1 MPPNIDA
8 VFNIVPKKS
17 LGWKGLLKGNLVQP
31 LAMGM
36 DTLNMFQMLPVDQS
50 NPEGLM

>member
-1 MPPNIDA
+1 MWVNA
-8 VFNIVPKKS
+8 KVLNHTEKGIVGS
-17 LGWKGLLKGNLVQP
+17 TWIISFQP